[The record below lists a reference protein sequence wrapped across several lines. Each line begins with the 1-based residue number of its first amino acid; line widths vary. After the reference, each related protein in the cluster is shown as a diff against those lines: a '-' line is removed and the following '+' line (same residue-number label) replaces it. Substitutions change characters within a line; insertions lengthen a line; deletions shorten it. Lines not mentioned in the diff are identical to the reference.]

1 MPILDDLRLKI
12 EETLRPLLEN
22 IGSELVELK
31 IRRQVR
37 TLVVDIIA
45 DRPHGGIT
53 IDECSYLN
61 KHINQKIEDENW
73 IQGEYVVEVSS
84 PGIDR
89 PLKTVKDFL
98 RVKGR
103 QVRFHLVEPLENRL
117 EYSGIVKDA
126 QENSVMI
133 DFKAKTTTI
142 PLEKIQKAV
151 QVVI

>member
-1 MPILDDLRLKI
+1 MFDDLEQNI
-12 EETLRPLLEN
+12 QQTLTPLLEE

-31 IRRQVR
+31 VRRQVK

-45 DRPHGGIT
+45 DRPQGGIT
-53 IDECSYLN
+53 IEECVYLN
-61 KHINQKIEDENW
+61 KHINQKIEEENW
-73 IQGEYVVEVSS
+73 IQGDYVVEVSS

-103 QVRFHLVEPLENRL
+103 QVRFHLLEPLENRL
-117 EYSGIVKDA
+117 EYSGIIKDVE
-126 QENSVMI
+126 ENFVRI
-133 DFKAKTTTI
+133 DFKTKMISI
-142 PLEKIQKAV
+142 PLGKIRKAV

>member
-1 MPILDDLRLKI
+1 MFEDLRLKI
-12 EETLRPLLEN
+12 EETLRALLEN

-45 DRPHGGIT
+45 DRPQGGIT
-53 IDECSYLN
+53 LDECGYLN
-61 KHINQKIEDENW
+61 KQINQKIEDEHW
-73 IQGEYVVEVSS
+73 IQGDYVVEVSS

-89 PLKTVKDFL
+89 PLKTSKDFL
-98 RVKGR
+98 RVQGR
-103 QVRFHLVEPLENRL
+103 HVRFHLTEPLENRV
-117 EYSGIVKDA
+117 EYSGIVKHVD
-126 QENSVMI
+126 QNSVMI
-133 DFKAKTTTI
+133 DFKTKMTTI